1 MNNLVYISHK
11 QPKTQSAHFEEQ
23 FQIRKIEKKT
33 FIKKGTCE
41 INYLS
46 FEHAECLHKK
56 NNLWGKKT
64 AECLPKERG
73 LWRQKE
79 LQNIFI
85 NKKN

>member
-23 FQIRKIEKKT
+23 FQIRKITKKYERLIIWLLNMQNVST
-33 FIKKGTCE
+33 
-41 INYLS
+41 
-46 FEHAECLHKK
+46 KK

-79 LQNIFI
+79 LQNVSI